1 MKLLLLLNFVTP
13 AVMLIVAVFLRW
25 REPPYPGPWGSKGW
39 KCGSSGYNTPSSRRS
54 QAHWDYAQT
63 AAANRFLRN
72 GCNALW
78 MCAVCTLLG
87 LIFLPWWTAL
97 TIGCTLGIAMMIE
110 AFVQTEE
117 DIRAHFG
124 GS

>member
-1 MKLLLLLNFVTP
+1 MKLLLLIQFIIPVALL
-13 AVMLIVAVFLRW
+13 AAAAIVGQRKS
-25 REPPYPGPWGSKGW
+25 PYPGPCGSGRW
-39 KCGSSGYNTPSSRRS
+39 KCGGSGYSTPFSRRS

-63 AAANRFLRN
+63 AAASRFRSN

-87 LIFLPWWTAL
+87 LTFLPWWSAL
-97 TIGCTLGIAMMIE
+97 TIGCTLGLAMTIE
-110 AFVQTEE
+110 SFVQTEA

-124 GS
+124 GP